1 MHLSHLL
8 HCWLFAPP
16 FFPVRLQTISSRCKE
31 ILGPPVGWS
40 FEDDLFIRSFV
51 HSFVR
56 SVGICLGKI
65 MQYLRLRI
73 LRSVNLDSFLSCSSD
88 FAWLRASV
96 SPLDAIRTETASFSQ
111 CSRKNE
117 SKWCP

>member
-16 FFPVRLQTISSRCKE
+16 FFPVRLQTISSRCE
-31 ILGPPVGWS
+31 QILGPPVG
-40 FEDDLFIRSFV
+40 LFIRSFV

-117 SKWCP
+117 SKRCP